1 MKQAVY
7 SISLAETGGSCYDR
21 KMITLTKSA
30 TKRIQMLKDIEK
42 KSELNLRI
50 YITGG
55 GCSGFQYGFAFEEHL
70 KADDTLIQCSLE
82 DKEETDEEE
91 GGTGANSGLNS
102 VGVVID
108 PLSYPYLM
116 GAEVDFVEG
125 LYGAHFKINNP
136 NAKSTC
142 GCGASFSL

>member
-1 MKQAVY
+1 
-7 SISLAETGGSCYDR
+7 
-21 KMITLTKSA
+21 MITLTQSA

-82 DKEETDEEE
+82 NKASDQE
-91 GGTGANSGLNS
+91 GDGTQGGAGT
-102 VGVVID
+102 VGVVVD

>member
-1 MKQAVY
+1 
-7 SISLAETGGSCYDR
+7 
-21 KMITLTKSA
+21 MITLTKSA

-55 GCSGFQYGFAFEEHL
+55 GCSGFQYGFAFEEHI
-70 KADDTLIQCSLE
+70 KADDTLIECALE
-82 DKEETDEEE
+82 DKEEEA
-91 GGTGANSGLNS
+91 GGASTASVPNS

>member
-1 MKQAVY
+1 MHDLSELLLVF
-7 SISLAETGGSCYDR
+7 LAEAAKPCYDER
-21 KMITLTKSA
+21 MITLTKPA
-30 TKRIQMLKDIEK
+30 AKRIQMLKDIEK
-42 KSELNLRI
+42 KPVLNLRI

-55 GCSGFQYGFAFEEHL
+55 GCSGFQYGFAFEDNV
-70 KADDTLIQCSLE
+70 KPDDTLIECDLLLDQQE
-82 DKEETDEEE
+82 KELS
-91 GGTGANSGLNS
+91 GAAPGAAHS

-125 LYGAHFKINNP
+125 LYGAHFKVNNP